1 MVPPALMDDRYDPF
15 RSLDYDEGC
24 VAVDQVIERL
34 TRVLKLDSA
43 VFKEIAEDETATG
56 VAVGVSALAAAI
68 SGISGD
74 TGVVSGIIFGAIF
87 GAIGLFVWTGIVFL
101 VGKMFGGKAPY
112 IQLVR
117 PMGFAAA
124 PFALGLVPILGLV
137 GLVYSLVIQIRAV
150 REVNEVGDGS
160 AVATVLLPF
169 GVLFI
174 IAILLALVAGLALMA
189 AFS

>member
-1 MVPPALMDDRYDPF
+1 
-15 RSLDYDEGC
+15 

-34 TRVLKLDSA
+34 TRVLKLDST
-43 VFKEIAEDETATG
+43 VFKEIAEDESATA
-56 VAVGVSALAAAI
+56 VAVGISALAAAI

-74 TGVVSGIIFGAIF
+74 TGVVSGIIVGAIF
-87 GAIGLFVWTGIVFL
+87 GAIGLFVWTGIVF
-101 VGKMFGGKAPY
+101 VTGKMFGGKAPY

-124 PFALGLVPILGLV
+124 PFALGLIPLLGLI
-137 GLVYSLVIQIRAV
+137 GLAYSLVIQIRAV

-174 IAILLALVAGLALMA
+174 LAIALALLIGFAFLAA
-189 AFS
+189 VS